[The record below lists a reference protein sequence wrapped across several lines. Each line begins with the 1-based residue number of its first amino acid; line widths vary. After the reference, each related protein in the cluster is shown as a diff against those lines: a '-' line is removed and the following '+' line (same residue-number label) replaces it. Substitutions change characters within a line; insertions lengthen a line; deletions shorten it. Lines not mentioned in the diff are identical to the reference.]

1 MMALRAYRQV
11 AFAFAVAAGA
21 GGCGTNIPKAKF
33 YHPQHGEVTSDDARL
48 TAVREACGKTVYAQ
62 GITINGKVVTS
73 RDEALSA
80 WSQHLVDQ
88 AMPPGA
94 GAVAGMQGALAV
106 SSGDPSLATQTSGST
121 GTSIQ
126 KPDYD
131 ARLNALEKETWVC
144 VEQQGWT
151 KQKPS

>member
-1 MMALRAYRQV
+1 MAIMALRAYRQV

-21 GGCGTNIPKAKF
+21 GGCGANIPKAKF

-62 GITINGKVVTS
+62 GITINGKVLTS

-80 WSQHLVDQ
+80 WSQHTVDQ

-94 GAVAGMQGALAV
+94 GAVASMQEGALAV
-106 SSGDPSLATQTSGST
+106 SSGDPSLATQNSGSA

-126 KPDYD
+126 
-131 ARLNALEKETWVC
+131 NA
-144 VEQQGWT
+144 
-151 KQKPS
+151 